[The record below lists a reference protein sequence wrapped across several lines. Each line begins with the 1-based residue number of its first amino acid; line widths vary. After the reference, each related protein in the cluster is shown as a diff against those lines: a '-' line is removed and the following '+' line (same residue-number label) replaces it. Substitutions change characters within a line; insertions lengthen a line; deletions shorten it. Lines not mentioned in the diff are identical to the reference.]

1 MKTVVSVPDDVFAD
15 AERLAKRLKK
25 SRSQLYSHA
34 LREFVARRADD
45 RVIEALDEAVDAT
58 TGEARD
64 DFAPAAAR
72 RTLKR
77 VDW

>member
-1 MKTVVSVPDDVFAD
+1 MKIAISVPDDVFAA

-25 SRSQLYSHA
+25 SRSQLYSNA
-34 LREFVARRADD
+34 VREFVARHSDD
-45 RVIEALDEAVDAT
+45 RVTEILDDVVGS

-64 DFAPAAAR
+64 DFAPKASR

>member
-1 MKTVVSVPDDVFAD
+1 MKTAVSVPDDVFAD

-34 LREFVARRADD
+34 LREFVARHSDD
-45 RVIEALDEAVDAT
+45 RVTEALDEVVAV
-58 TGEARD
+58 TGEARE

-72 RTLKR
+72 RTLNR

>member
-1 MKTVVSVPDDVFAD
+1 MKIAISVPDDVFAD
-15 AERLAKRLKK
+15 AERLAKRLKR

-34 LREFVARRADD
+34 LREYVARHADD
-45 RVIEALDEAVDAT
+45 RVTEAINDVVASV
-58 TGEARD
+58 GEARD
-64 DFAPAAAR
+64 DFVSEAAR